1 MAWSTRVLR
10 AVAVLVLPVLA
21 ATACSKK
28 NDANSTSAPETEP
41 PSASPS
47 VQSAGNFG
55 LTGSVDHAFS
65 GVGPPVQVALAG
77 VSLTPAPGLS
87 GPSGVS
93 GTSGATASPAT
104 NGVTAGQQGVMRI
117 TLEQVSG
124 PLHDKCGVNAGDK
137 VNVFW
142 LTDTQFDASLLSSGT
157 SLESVLEGKKLG
169 VAGSI
174 FVAGASDQTNLGLPT
189 TQPSTSPSTSPSAAA
204 VNTNCTLVADSVSST
219 ATEVPPTVRPRV
231 TPRRTATPT
240 HSPSPAPTHSPSP
253 TPTHSPAPTPTPS
266 PSATP

>member
-1 MAWSTRVLR
+1 
-10 AVAVLVLPVLA
+10 VLVLPVLA

-28 NDANSTSAPETEP
+28 DNANPTGAPQTEP

-65 GVGPPVQVALAG
+65 GVGPPVGVSLAG
-77 VSLTPAPGLS
+77 VSLTPAPGAS
-87 GPSGVS
+87 GPSGT
-93 GTSGATASPAT
+93 TSATASPST

-142 LTDTQFDASLLSSGT
+142 LPDTQFDASLLSSGT
-157 SLESVLEGKKLG
+157 SLESVLENKKLG

-174 FVAGASDQTNLGLPT
+174 FVTGASDQSSNLGLPT
-189 TQPSTSPSTSPSAAA
+189 PATSASPSATAA
-204 VNTNCTLVADSVSST
+204 VVNTNCTLVADSVSST
-219 ATEVPPTVRPRV
+219 ATEVPPTVRPRT
-231 TPRRTATPT
+231 TPRRTA
-240 HSPSPAPTHSPSP
+240 APTHSPSP
-253 TPTHSPAPTPTPS
+253 KPTQSPSPKPTLSPSPKPTPTPTS
-266 PSATP
+266 T